1 MTNLELEQFITE
13 YGREIYSFCVSLCGS
28 RQEADDLYQD
38 TFLTALEKIDRID
51 IAGNIRSYLLS
62 VAVRLWKNRRR
73 KRAWRRRIAQEQELN
88 EQTAD
93 RITAE
98 EMQDVSVLPEERILE
113 EERLTAVR
121 RAVSRLP
128 DRLRVPVLLYYMEER
143 QIMEISE
150 ILRLPEGTVK
160 SRLHQARKRL
170 EKELESVLND

>member
-62 VAVRLWKNRRR
+62 VAVRMWKNRRR

-88 EQTAD
+88 EETAD
-93 RITAE
+93 GITAE

-170 EKELESVLND
+170 ERELESVLND

>member
-62 VAVRLWKNRRR
+62 VAVRMWKNRRR

-143 QIMEISE
+143 QIREISE
-150 ILRLPEGTVK
+150 ILHLPEGTVK

-170 EKELESVLND
+170 ERELESVLND

>member
-1 MTNLELEQFITE
+1 MTNLEMEQFITE

-113 EERLTAVR
+113 EERLNAVR

-170 EKELESVLND
+170 ERELESVLND

>member
-143 QIMEISE
+143 QIREISE
-150 ILRLPEGTVK
+150 ILHLPGGTVK

-170 EKELESVLND
+170 ERELESVLND

>member
-51 IAGNIRSYLLS
+51 MAGNIRSYLLS

-170 EKELESVLND
+170 ERELESVLND

>member
-93 RITAE
+93 RITAG

-170 EKELESVLND
+170 ERELESVLND

>member
-143 QIMEISE
+143 QIREISE
-150 ILRLPEGTVK
+150 ILHLPEGTVK

-170 EKELESVLND
+170 ERELESVLND

>member
-98 EMQDVSVLPEERILE
+98 EMQDVSVLP
-113 EERLTAVR
+113 
-121 RAVSRLP
+121 
-128 DRLRVPVLLYYMEER
+128 
-143 QIMEISE
+143 
-150 ILRLPEGTVK
+150 
-160 SRLHQARKRL
+160 
-170 EKELESVLND
+170 

>member
-51 IAGNIRSYLLS
+51 MAGNIRSYLLS
-62 VAVRLWKNRRR
+62 VAVRLGKNRRR

-170 EKELESVLND
+170 ERELESVLND

>member
-51 IAGNIRSYLLS
+51 MAGNIRSYLLS
-62 VAVRLWKNRRR
+62 VAVRMWKNRRR

-88 EQTAD
+88 EETAD
-93 RITAE
+93 GTAAE
-98 EMQDVSVLPEERILE
+98 EMRDVSVLPEERILE

-128 DRLRVPVLLYYMEER
+128 DRLRIPVLLYYMEER

-170 EKELESVLND
+170 ERELESVLND

>member
-98 EMQDVSVLPEERILE
+98 EMQDVSVLPEEWILE

>member
-150 ILRLPEGTVK
+150 ILRLPEGTAT
-160 SRLHQARKRL
+160 SRLHQATKRL
-170 EKELESVLND
+170 ERESETVLND

>member
-170 EKELESVLND
+170 ERELESVLNG

>member
-62 VAVRLWKNRRR
+62 VAVRMWKNRRR

-93 RITAE
+93 RITVE

-143 QIMEISE
+143 QIMAISE

-170 EKELESVLND
+170 ERELESVLND

>member
-113 EERLTAVR
+113 EERLNAVR

-170 EKELESVLND
+170 ERELESVLND

>member
-51 IAGNIRSYLLS
+51 MAGNIRSYLLS
-62 VAVRLWKNRRR
+62 VAVRMWKNRRR

-88 EQTAD
+88 EETAD
-93 RITAE
+93 GTAAE
-98 EMQDVSVLPEERILE
+98 EMRDVSVLPEERILE

-128 DRLRVPVLLYYMEER
+128 DRLRIPVLLYYMEER

>member
-170 EKELESVLND
+170 ERELESVLND

>member
-88 EQTAD
+88 EQNAD

-113 EERLTAVR
+113 EERLNAVR

-170 EKELESVLND
+170 ERELESVLND

>member
-1 MTNLELEQFITE
+1 MSNLELEQFITE

-170 EKELESVLND
+170 ERELESVLND

>member
-73 KRAWRRRIAQEQELN
+73 KRAWRRRIAQEQELT

-170 EKELESVLND
+170 ERELESVLND

>member
-98 EMQDVSVLPEERILE
+98 EMQDVSVLPEEWILE

-128 DRLRVPVLLYYMEER
+128 DRLRVPVLLYYMVER

>member
-150 ILRLPEGTVK
+150 ILRLPGGTVK

-170 EKELESVLND
+170 ERELESVLND